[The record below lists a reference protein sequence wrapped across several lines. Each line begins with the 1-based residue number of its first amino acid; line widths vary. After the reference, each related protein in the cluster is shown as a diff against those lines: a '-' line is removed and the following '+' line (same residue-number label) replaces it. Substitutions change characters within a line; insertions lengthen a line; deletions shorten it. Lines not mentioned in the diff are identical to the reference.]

1 MINRNNNVM
10 RTNTTL
16 AITRNIKTLYKYYQ
30 KNIGVNGI
38 NITEFITVYSHIL
51 SMTPCRTLCHYDY
64 LSGQVHCV
72 LLVPYQLH
80 LHFRS

>member
-10 RTNTTL
+10 RINTTL

-38 NITEFITVYSHIL
+38 NITEFITVYSHSL
-51 SMTPCRTLCHYDY
+51 SMTPC
-64 LSGQVHCV
+64 
-72 LLVPYQLH
+72 
-80 LHFRS
+80 